1 MGERVMLEL
10 DRAKKIDMDNRVATK
25 LTIAI
30 SVCLVFIY
38 IISLMVTFHSNLNF
52 SIKPEYFIRFF
63 NIMLSFLAIISC
75 LLCYDSTKKEELF
88 IISLMYMIFLID
100 ILLGVFDNLTL
111 ENTIISMKGYIAIST
126 SIMRI
131 IIILVAAF
139 PIKQI
144 RNFIMKNKTQVIIFI
159 LLTALCF
166 GYMERESIIFPMN
179 KDTEFFRE
187 YNFLLILI
195 YTVSSF
201 IFFRKSIKENDY
213 TYSVIGASI
222 LMLWIKAIYAIV
234 GSDKPIM
241 DIKYISISITYMSFI
256 VLIVGLFLELILT
269 IKKNRELK
277 EEIKVF
283 YNLVEENKHSCIYIS
298 DLNGNVLYSNK
309 KMKKYLFRNEEIK
322 VDILTEKVK
331 DEINTI
337 NTDILESIK
346 KSISDRGC
354 WNGKIELKSGST
366 TIDCSVQTIIDSRLT
381 NSNKKSGTARF
392 VVTFTDVTE
401 KDRMEK
407 YKIEYEKMRD
417 HEKVKS
423 EFFAN
428 ISHELRTPLN
438 IFYSTV
444 QLLDIKLNNNEE
456 EFRKSYNKYRS
467 SLRLNCQRMLR
478 LINNIVDITKI
489 DVGYT
494 KPNIVN
500 CDIVKLVEAITMSV
514 IIYARQKDIN
524 IIFDTDVEELIIKC
538 DPEMIERAVLN
549 LLSNSIKFT
558 KPNGNIFVS
567 IYVNKEWVQIIFED
581 DGVGIPI
588 HMQDLVFERFVQA
601 DKSLN
606 RMNEGSGIGLSIV
619 KSIIELNE
627 GEIYLESDGENGTEF
642 EILLPNK
649 KLLGDDLIDKE
660 IEYTIDMQKIEL
672 ELSDIYELH

>member
-1 MGERVMLEL
+1 MLEL

-195 YTVSSF
+195 YTISSF

-309 KMKKYLFRNEEIK
+309 KMKKYLFKNEEIK
-322 VDILTEKVK
+322 VDTLTEKVK

-337 NTDILESIK
+337 NTDMLESIK

-407 YKIEYEKMRD
+407 YKIEYEKMKD

>member
-1 MGERVMLEL
+1 MLEL

-30 SVCLVFIY
+30 SVCLVFLY
-38 IISLMVTFHSNLNF
+38 IISLTIIFHSNLNF
-52 SIKPEYFIRFF
+52 SIKPENFIRFF
-63 NIMLSFLAIISC
+63 NIMLSFLAIVSC

-88 IISLMYMIFLID
+88 VISLMYMIFLID

-131 IIILVAAF
+131 IIILIAAF
-139 PIKQI
+139 PIKKI
-144 RNFIMKNKTQVIIFI
+144 RNFIMENKIQVIIFI
-159 LLTALCF
+159 LLTALSF

-179 KDTEFFRE
+179 KDTAFFRE

-195 YTVSSF
+195 YTISSF

-298 DLNGNVLYSNK
+298 DLDGNVLYSNK
-309 KMKKYLFRNEEIK
+309 KMKKYLFKNEEIK
-322 VDILTEKVK
+322 IDILTEKVRG
-331 DEINTI
+331 EINTI
-337 NTDILESIK
+337 NPDIFESIK
-346 KSISDRGC
+346 KSIADKGC
-354 WNGKIELKSGST
+354 WNGKIELKSGSAI
-366 TIDCSVQTIIDSRLT
+366 IDCSVQTITDSRLT
-381 NSNKKSGTARF
+381 NSNKKFGTARF

-407 YKIEYEKMRD
+407 YKIEYEKMKD

-444 QLLDIKLNNNEE
+444 QLLDIKLNNKEE
-456 EFRKSYNKYRS
+456 EFRNSYDKYRS

-478 LINNIVDITKI
+478 LINNMVDITKI

-500 CDIVKLVEAITMSV
+500 CDIVKLIESITMSV

-524 IIFDTDVEELIIKC
+524 IIFDTYVEELIIKC

>member
-1 MGERVMLEL
+1 MLEL

-309 KMKKYLFRNEEIK
+309 KMKKYLFKNEEIK

-407 YKIEYEKMRD
+407 YKIEYEKMKD

>member
-1 MGERVMLEL
+1 MLEL

-63 NIMLSFLAIISC
+63 NIMLSFLAIVSC

-88 IISLMYMIFLID
+88 VISLMYMIFLID

-131 IIILVAAF
+131 IIILIAAF
-139 PIKQI
+139 PIKKI
-144 RNFIMKNKTQVIIFI
+144 RNFIMENKIQVIIFI
-159 LLTALCF
+159 LLTALFF

-179 KDTEFFRE
+179 KDTAFFRE

-195 YTVSSF
+195 YTISSF

-298 DLNGNVLYSNK
+298 DLDGNVLYSNK
-309 KMKKYLFRNEEIK
+309 KMKKYLFKNEEIK
-322 VDILTEKVK
+322 IDILTEKVRG
-331 DEINTI
+331 EINTI
-337 NTDILESIK
+337 NPDIFESIK
-346 KSISDRGC
+346 KSIADKGC
-354 WNGKIELKSGST
+354 WNGKIELKSGSAI
-366 TIDCSVQTIIDSRLT
+366 IDCSVQTITDSRLT
-381 NSNKKSGTARF
+381 NSNKKFGTARF

-407 YKIEYEKMRD
+407 YKIEYEKMKD

-456 EFRKSYNKYRS
+456 EFRNSYDKYRP

-478 LINNIVDITKI
+478 LINNMVDITKI

-500 CDIVKLVEAITMSV
+500 CDIVKLIESITMSV

>member
-1 MGERVMLEL
+1 MLEL

-195 YTVSSF
+195 YTISSF

-309 KMKKYLFRNEEIK
+309 KMKKYLFKNEEIK
-322 VDILTEKVK
+322 VDILTKKVK

-337 NTDILESIK
+337 NTDMLESIK

-392 VVTFTDVTE
+392 VGTFTDVTE

-407 YKIEYEKMRD
+407 YKIEYEKMKD

>member
-1 MGERVMLEL
+1 MLEL

-144 RNFIMKNKTQVIIFI
+144 RSFIMKNKTQVIIFI

-195 YTVSSF
+195 YTISSF

-309 KMKKYLFRNEEIK
+309 KMKKYLFKNEEIK

-337 NTDILESIK
+337 NTDMLESIK
-346 KSISDRGC
+346 KSIYDRGC

-407 YKIEYEKMRD
+407 YKIEYEKMKD

-456 EFRKSYNKYRS
+456 EFRKAYNKYRS

>member
-1 MGERVMLEL
+1 MLEL

-195 YTVSSF
+195 YTISSF

-309 KMKKYLFRNEEIK
+309 KMKKYLFKNEEIN

-337 NTDILESIK
+337 NTDMLESIK

-407 YKIEYEKMRD
+407 YKIEYEKMKD

-660 IEYTIDMQKIEL
+660 IEYAIDMQKIEL

>member
-195 YTVSSF
+195 YTISSF

-309 KMKKYLFRNEEIK
+309 KMKKYLFKNEEIK

-337 NTDILESIK
+337 NTDMLESIK

-407 YKIEYEKMRD
+407 YKIEYEKMKD

>member
-1 MGERVMLEL
+1 MLEL

-38 IISLMVTFHSNLNF
+38 IISLMITFHSNLNF

-256 VLIVGLFLELILT
+256 VLIVGLFL
-269 IKKNRELK
+269 
-277 EEIKVF
+277 
-283 YNLVEENKHSCIYIS
+283 
-298 DLNGNVLYSNK
+298 
-309 KMKKYLFRNEEIK
+309 
-322 VDILTEKVK
+322 
-331 DEINTI
+331 
-337 NTDILESIK
+337 
-346 KSISDRGC
+346 
-354 WNGKIELKSGST
+354 
-366 TIDCSVQTIIDSRLT
+366 
-381 NSNKKSGTARF
+381 
-392 VVTFTDVTE
+392 
-401 KDRMEK
+401 
-407 YKIEYEKMRD
+407 
-417 HEKVKS
+417 
-423 EFFAN
+423 
-428 ISHELRTPLN
+428 
-438 IFYSTV
+438 
-444 QLLDIKLNNNEE
+444 
-456 EFRKSYNKYRS
+456 
-467 SLRLNCQRMLR
+467 
-478 LINNIVDITKI
+478 
-489 DVGYT
+489 
-494 KPNIVN
+494 
-500 CDIVKLVEAITMSV
+500 
-514 IIYARQKDIN
+514 
-524 IIFDTDVEELIIKC
+524 
-538 DPEMIERAVLN
+538 
-549 LLSNSIKFT
+549 
-558 KPNGNIFVS
+558 
-567 IYVNKEWVQIIFED
+567 
-581 DGVGIPI
+581 
-588 HMQDLVFERFVQA
+588 
-601 DKSLN
+601 DK
-606 RMNEGSGIGLSIV
+606 
-619 KSIIELNE
+619 
-627 GEIYLESDGENGTEF
+627 
-642 EILLPNK
+642 
-649 KLLGDDLIDKE
+649 
-660 IEYTIDMQKIEL
+660 
-672 ELSDIYELH
+672 

>member
-1 MGERVMLEL
+1 MLEL

-195 YTVSSF
+195 YTISSF

-309 KMKKYLFRNEEIK
+309 KMKKYLFKNEEIK

-366 TIDCSVQTIIDSRLT
+366 IIDCSVQTIIDSRLT

-407 YKIEYEKMRD
+407 YKIEYEKMKD

-514 IIYARQKDIN
+514 IIYARQKGIN

>member
-1 MGERVMLEL
+1 MLEL

-63 NIMLSFLAIISC
+63 NIMLSFLAIVSC

-88 IISLMYMIFLID
+88 VISLMYMIFLID

-131 IIILVAAF
+131 IIILIAAF
-139 PIKQI
+139 PIKKI
-144 RNFIMKNKTQVIIFI
+144 RSFIMENKIQVIIFI
-159 LLTALCF
+159 LLTALSF

-179 KDTEFFRE
+179 KDTAFFRE

-195 YTVSSF
+195 YTISSF

-298 DLNGNVLYSNK
+298 DLDGNVLYSNK
-309 KMKKYLFRNEEIK
+309 KMKKYLFKNEEIK
-322 VDILTEKVK
+322 IDILTEKVRG
-331 DEINTI
+331 EINTI
-337 NTDILESIK
+337 NPDIFESIK
-346 KSISDRGC
+346 KSIADKGC
-354 WNGKIELKSGST
+354 WNGKIELKSGSAI
-366 TIDCSVQTIIDSRLT
+366 IDCSVQTITDSRLT
-381 NSNKKSGTARF
+381 NSNKKFGTARF

-407 YKIEYEKMRD
+407 YKIEYEKMKD

-456 EFRKSYNKYRS
+456 EFRNSYDKYRS

-478 LINNIVDITKI
+478 LINNMVDITKI

-500 CDIVKLVEAITMSV
+500 CDIVKLIESITMSV

>member
-1 MGERVMLEL
+1 MLEL

-131 IIILVAAF
+131 IIILIAAF
-139 PIKQI
+139 PIKKI
-144 RNFIMKNKTQVIIFI
+144 RNFIMENKIQIIIFI
-159 LLTALCF
+159 VLTALCF

-179 KDTEFFRE
+179 KDTDFFRE

-195 YTVSSF
+195 YTISSF

-309 KMKKYLFRNEEIK
+309 KMKKYLFKDEDIK
-322 VDILTEKVK
+322 IDILTEKVK

-337 NTDILESIK
+337 NPDIFKSIK
-346 KSISDRGC
+346 KNIVDRGC

-407 YKIEYEKMRD
+407 YKIEYEKMKD

-456 EFRKSYNKYRS
+456 EFRKSYDKYRS

>member
-1 MGERVMLEL
+1 MLEL

-38 IISLMVTFHSNLNF
+38 IISLMITFHSNLNF

-309 KMKKYLFRNEEIK
+309 KMKKYLFKNEEIK

-407 YKIEYEKMRD
+407 YKIEYEKMKD

-649 KLLGDDLIDKE
+649 KLLGDDLIDIE

>member
-309 KMKKYLFRNEEIK
+309 KMKKYLFKNEEIK

-337 NTDILESIK
+337 NTDMLESIK

-407 YKIEYEKMRD
+407 YKIEYEKMKD

>member
-1 MGERVMLEL
+1 MLEL
-10 DRAKKIDMDNRVATK
+10 DRAKKFDMDNRVATK

-195 YTVSSF
+195 YTISSF

-309 KMKKYLFRNEEIK
+309 KMKKYLFKNEEIK
-322 VDILTEKVK
+322 VDILTKKVK

-407 YKIEYEKMRD
+407 YKIEYEKMKD

>member
-1 MGERVMLEL
+1 
-10 DRAKKIDMDNRVATK
+10 
-25 LTIAI
+25 
-30 SVCLVFIY
+30 
-38 IISLMVTFHSNLNF
+38 
-52 SIKPEYFIRFF
+52 
-63 NIMLSFLAIISC
+63 
-75 LLCYDSTKKEELF
+75 
-88 IISLMYMIFLID
+88 MIFLID
-100 ILLGVFDNLTL
+100 ILLGGFDNLTL

-195 YTVSSF
+195 YTISSF

-309 KMKKYLFRNEEIK
+309 KMKKYLFKNEEIK

-407 YKIEYEKMRD
+407 YKIEYEKMKD

-538 DPEMIERAVLN
+538 DPEMIESAVLN
-549 LLSNSIKFT
+549 LLSNSIKF
-558 KPNGNIFVS
+558 
-567 IYVNKEWVQIIFED
+567 
-581 DGVGIPI
+581 
-588 HMQDLVFERFVQA
+588 
-601 DKSLN
+601 
-606 RMNEGSGIGLSIV
+606 
-619 KSIIELNE
+619 
-627 GEIYLESDGENGTEF
+627 
-642 EILLPNK
+642 
-649 KLLGDDLIDKE
+649 
-660 IEYTIDMQKIEL
+660 
-672 ELSDIYELH
+672 

>member
-1 MGERVMLEL
+1 MLEL

-309 KMKKYLFRNEEIK
+309 KMKKYLFKNEEIK

-407 YKIEYEKMRD
+407 YKIEYEKMKD

-514 IIYARQKDIN
+514 IIYARQKGIN

>member
-1 MGERVMLEL
+1 
-10 DRAKKIDMDNRVATK
+10 
-25 LTIAI
+25 
-30 SVCLVFIY
+30 
-38 IISLMVTFHSNLNF
+38 
-52 SIKPEYFIRFF
+52 
-63 NIMLSFLAIISC
+63 
-75 LLCYDSTKKEELF
+75 
-88 IISLMYMIFLID
+88 FLID

-195 YTVSSF
+195 YTISSF

-309 KMKKYLFRNEEIK
+309 KMKKYLFKNEEIK

-337 NTDILESIK
+337 NTDMLESIK

-407 YKIEYEKMRD
+407 YKIEYEKMKD

>member
-195 YTVSSF
+195 YTISSF

-309 KMKKYLFRNEEIK
+309 KMKKYLFKNEEIN

-337 NTDILESIK
+337 NTDMLESIK

-407 YKIEYEKMRD
+407 YKIEYEKMKD

-549 LLSNSIKFT
+549 LISNSIKFT

>member
-1 MGERVMLEL
+1 MLEL

-195 YTVSSF
+195 YTISSF

-309 KMKKYLFRNEEIK
+309 KMKKYLFKNEEIK

-366 TIDCSVQTIIDSRLT
+366 IIDCSVQTIIDSRLT

-407 YKIEYEKMRD
+407 YKIEYEKMKD

>member
-1 MGERVMLEL
+1 MWEL

-38 IISLMVTFHSNLNF
+38 IISLMITFHSNLNF

-309 KMKKYLFRNEEIK
+309 KMKKYLFKNEEIK

-407 YKIEYEKMRD
+407 YKIEYEKMKD

>member
-1 MGERVMLEL
+1 
-10 DRAKKIDMDNRVATK
+10 
-25 LTIAI
+25 
-30 SVCLVFIY
+30 
-38 IISLMVTFHSNLNF
+38 
-52 SIKPEYFIRFF
+52 
-63 NIMLSFLAIISC
+63 
-75 LLCYDSTKKEELF
+75 
-88 IISLMYMIFLID
+88 YMIFLID

-309 KMKKYLFRNEEIK
+309 KMKKYLFKNEEIK

-354 WNGKIELKSGST
+354 WNGKIELKAGST

-407 YKIEYEKMRD
+407 YKIEYEKMKD

-514 IIYARQKDIN
+514 IIYARQKGIN

>member
-1 MGERVMLEL
+1 MLEL

-309 KMKKYLFRNEEIK
+309 KMKKYLFKNEEIK

-366 TIDCSVQTIIDSRLT
+366 IIDCSVQTIIDSRLT

-407 YKIEYEKMRD
+407 YKIEYEKMKD

-514 IIYARQKDIN
+514 IIYARQKGIN

>member
-1 MGERVMLEL
+1 MLEL

-309 KMKKYLFRNEEIK
+309 KMKKYLFKNEEIK

-354 WNGKIELKSGST
+354 WNGKIELKAGST

-407 YKIEYEKMRD
+407 YKIEYEKMKD

-514 IIYARQKDIN
+514 IIYARQKGIN

>member
-1 MGERVMLEL
+1 MLEL

-195 YTVSSF
+195 YTISSF

-309 KMKKYLFRNEEIK
+309 KMKKYLFKNEEIN

-337 NTDILESIK
+337 NTDMLESIK

-407 YKIEYEKMRD
+407 YKIEYEKMKD

>member
-1 MGERVMLEL
+1 
-10 DRAKKIDMDNRVATK
+10 
-25 LTIAI
+25 
-30 SVCLVFIY
+30 
-38 IISLMVTFHSNLNF
+38 
-52 SIKPEYFIRFF
+52 
-63 NIMLSFLAIISC
+63 
-75 LLCYDSTKKEELF
+75 
-88 IISLMYMIFLID
+88 
-100 ILLGVFDNLTL
+100 
-111 ENTIISMKGYIAIST
+111 
-126 SIMRI
+126 
-131 IIILVAAF
+131 
-139 PIKQI
+139 
-144 RNFIMKNKTQVIIFI
+144 
-159 LLTALCF
+159 
-166 GYMERESIIFPMN
+166 
-179 KDTEFFRE
+179 
-187 YNFLLILI
+187 
-195 YTVSSF
+195 
-201 IFFRKSIKENDY
+201 
-213 TYSVIGASI
+213 
-222 LMLWIKAIYAIV
+222 
-234 GSDKPIM
+234 M

-309 KMKKYLFRNEEIK
+309 KMKKYLFKNEEIK

-354 WNGKIELKSGST
+354 WNGKIELKAGST

-407 YKIEYEKMRD
+407 YKIEYEKMKD

-514 IIYARQKDIN
+514 IIYARQKGIN

>member
-1 MGERVMLEL
+1 MLEL

-309 KMKKYLFRNEEIK
+309 KMKKYLFKNEEIK

-366 TIDCSVQTIIDSRLT
+366 IIDCSVQTIIDSRLT

-407 YKIEYEKMRD
+407 YKIEYEKMKD

>member
-1 MGERVMLEL
+1 MLEL

-38 IISLMVTFHSNLNF
+38 IISLMITFHSNLNF

-195 YTVSSF
+195 YTISSF

-309 KMKKYLFRNEEIK
+309 KMKKYLFKNEEIK

-407 YKIEYEKMRD
+407 YKIEYEKMKD

>member
-1 MGERVMLEL
+1 MLEL

-195 YTVSSF
+195 YTISSF

-234 GSDKPIM
+234 GSDNPIM

-309 KMKKYLFRNEEIK
+309 KMKKYLFKNEEIK

-337 NTDILESIK
+337 NTDMLESIK

-407 YKIEYEKMRD
+407 YKIEYEKMKD

>member
-1 MGERVMLEL
+1 MLEL

-131 IIILVAAF
+131 IIILLAAF

-195 YTVSSF
+195 YTISSF

-309 KMKKYLFRNEEIK
+309 KMKKYLFKNEEIK
-322 VDILTEKVK
+322 VDILTKKVK

-337 NTDILESIK
+337 NTDMLESIK

-407 YKIEYEKMRD
+407 YKIEYEKMKD

>member
-1 MGERVMLEL
+1 MLEL

-309 KMKKYLFRNEEIK
+309 KMKKYLFKNEEIK

-354 WNGKIELKSGST
+354 WNGKIELKAGST

-407 YKIEYEKMRD
+407 YKIEYEKMKD

>member
-1 MGERVMLEL
+1 MLEL

-144 RNFIMKNKTQVIIFI
+144 RSFIMKNKTQVIIFI

-195 YTVSSF
+195 YTISSF

-309 KMKKYLFRNEEIK
+309 KMKKYLFKNEEIK

-337 NTDILESIK
+337 NTDMLESIK
-346 KSISDRGC
+346 KSIYDRGC

-407 YKIEYEKMRD
+407 YKIEYEKMKD

>member
-1 MGERVMLEL
+1 MLEL

-195 YTVSSF
+195 YTISSF

-309 KMKKYLFRNEEIK
+309 KMKKYLFKNEEIK

-337 NTDILESIK
+337 NTDMLESIK

-407 YKIEYEKMRD
+407 YKIEYEKMKD

>member
-1 MGERVMLEL
+1 MLEL

-195 YTVSSF
+195 YTISSF

-309 KMKKYLFRNEEIK
+309 KMKKYLFKNEEIN
-322 VDILTEKVK
+322 VDVLTEKVK

-337 NTDILESIK
+337 NTDMLESIK

-407 YKIEYEKMRD
+407 YKIEYEKMKD

>member
-1 MGERVMLEL
+1 MLEL

-195 YTVSSF
+195 YTISSF

-309 KMKKYLFRNEEIK
+309 KMKKYLFKNEEIN

-354 WNGKIELKSGST
+354 WNGKIELKSGIT

-392 VVTFTDVTE
+392 VVTFTDITE

-407 YKIEYEKMRD
+407 YKIEYEKMKD

>member
-1 MGERVMLEL
+1 MLEL

-309 KMKKYLFRNEEIK
+309 KMKKYLFKNEEIK

-337 NTDILESIK
+337 NTDMLESIK

-407 YKIEYEKMRD
+407 YKIEYEKMKD

>member
-1 MGERVMLEL
+1 MLEL

-38 IISLMVTFHSNLNF
+38 IISLMITFHSNLNF

-309 KMKKYLFRNEEIK
+309 KMKKYLFKNEEIK

-407 YKIEYEKMRD
+407 YKIEYEKMKD